1 MALAQRQLDD
11 LREDELRRI
20 RLTTAG
26 RGGRILAGMT
36 EPDAV
41 SGRWAL
47 GLAVAWYAGLLQLSL
62 TTPSGPRTG
71 GEPVWAQLLQLG
83 VFVMVTATAY
93 GLARRSRAGLVAS
106 VAGGLVVMGLIV
118 SCPLTGHHEHVGVWW
133 FAQLAGFTA
142 LTGAGLVGLARSG
155 TPHTITATAE
165 PR

>member
-11 LREDELRRI
+11 LPEDELRRV

-26 RGGRILAGMT
+26 GGRILARMT

-62 TTPSGPRTG
+62 TTPSGPRAG
-71 GEPVWAQLLQLG
+71 GEPVWAEMLQLG
-83 VFVMVTATAY
+83 LFALVTATAY

-106 VAGGLVVMGLIV
+106 VAGGLLTMGLIV
-118 SCPLTGHHEHVGVWW
+118 GCPLSGHHEHVGAWW
-133 FAQLAGFTA
+133 FAQLATFTA
-142 LTGAGLVGLARSG
+142 VTAAGLVGLVRSG
-155 TPHTITATAE
+155 TPHSRTAAAE